1 MDEMTRRCLAEAG
14 VDTEDALRRFLGNE
28 ALLLKFLARLG
39 QDENF
44 PRLCDAM
51 ARGDEKAAFEAA
63 HTLKGVCGNLSLQ
76 ELSRQVSDL
85 VESLRAGRI
94 DAAAAQL
101 PAVEREYHRAKT
113 ALEALS

>member
-28 ALLLKFLARLG
+28 ALLLKFLARFG

-44 PRLCDAM
+44 PRLREAM

-76 ELSRQVSDL
+76 ELSRQVSGL
-85 VESLRAGRI
+85 VEDLRAGRTA
-94 DAAAAQL
+94 DAAAKL

-113 ALEALS
+113 ALDALP

>member
-1 MDEMTRRCLAEAG
+1 MDEITRRCLAEAG

-28 ALLLKFLARLG
+28 ALLLKFLARFG

-44 PRLCDAM
+44 HRLCDAM

-63 HTLKGVCGNLSLQ
+63 HTLKGVCGNLSLKDLAR
-76 ELSRQVSDL
+76 EVGSL
-85 VESLRAGRI
+85 VESLRAGRT
-94 DAAAAQL
+94 AEAAAQL

-113 ALEALS
+113 ALDTLP